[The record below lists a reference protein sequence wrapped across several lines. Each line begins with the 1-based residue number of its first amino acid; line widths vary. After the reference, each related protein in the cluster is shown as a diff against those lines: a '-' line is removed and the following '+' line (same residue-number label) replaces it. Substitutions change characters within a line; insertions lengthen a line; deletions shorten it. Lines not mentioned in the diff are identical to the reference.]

1 MNCQIPYTMKKLF
14 LFLIALFS
22 LYAATATEQYP
33 DIIEYGKKKYELYV
47 DWGHPSPLQTLY
59 IRTNTESPFKGYS
72 TANYRGHIATW
83 RIRDGKLYLVSVNT
97 QKQYGRTGTYFPVTT
112 TIPTQQLR
120 LAFSPS
126 LRFRKLLQKAT
137 ARSSPTGIPACC
149 RWALPSRKKTKNQ
162 NSRATA

>member
-1 MNCQIPYTMKKLF
+1 MKKLF

-33 DIIEYGKKKYELYV
+33 DIIEYDKKKYELYV

-83 RIRDGKLYLVSVNT
+83 RIRDGKLYLVSVNS
-97 QKQYGRTGTYFPVTT
+97 QRQYGRTGTYFPSDDNSTDTT
-112 TIPTQQLR
+112 AAPGFFAIT
-120 LAFSPS
+120 S
-126 LRFRKLLQKAT
+126 LSLTPPESDGAVFAY
-137 ARSSPTGIPACC
+137 
-149 RWALPSRKKTKNQ
+149 
-162 NSRATA
+162 